1 MRLIDADE
9 LLKSYNLENAVKYPI
24 GDGQGYDTM
33 MFYEI
38 ADMICDAPTVD
49 AVEVVRCC
57 DCGKRDTEYCPM
69 YHEIDCF
76 TADGAWWIE
85 QSDKRSDNGFCD
97 RGERKEYV

>member
-1 MRLIDADE
+1 MTRLIDARALIKTWDSA
-9 LLKSYNLENAVKYPI
+9 KSAVDNI
-24 GDGQGYDTM
+24 
-33 MFYEI
+33 
-38 ADMICDAPTVD
+38 DAQPTVD

-57 DCGKRDTEYCPM
+57 DCGKRDTEDCPM